1 MATAPPLSPWHRSCR
16 VAGDAAWPRSGAYS
30 AGMVGFLFE
39 RDGAVVIPSELT
51 GGPWSDDAQHGG
63 PVSALLAGAIET
75 APSPPGTSG
84 PADMNVVR
92 LTVELL
98 RPVPVKPLEVTT
110 EVIRPGRKVAVV
122 EATLT
127 HGGVVVARARGLR
140 IRRAEVP
147 VPAQDPCPPSPPLP
161 EEAPTPD
168 LRRAQGAA
176 AMGFIG
182 AVDLRFI
189 HGAGDEPGPATLWG
203 RLVVP
208 VMAGEEPSPLQ
219 RTAALADF
227 GNGISRIVDFDTHV
241 FINPDLTV
249 AMGRMPVGEWIEF
262 DTVTR
267 LGPEGFGQ
275 AESLIFDEH
284 GPVGRSVQSLII
296 EGRGA

>member
-1 MATAPPLSPWHRSCR
+1 
-16 VAGDAAWPRSGAYS
+16 
-30 AGMVGFLFE
+30 MVGFLFQ

-51 GGPWSDDAQHGG
+51 VGPWSDDAQHGG

-75 APSPPGTSG
+75 VPSPPGTGG
-84 PADMNVVR
+84 PAGMNVVR

-110 EVIRPGRKVAVV
+110 EVIRPGRRVALV

-127 HGGVVVARARGLR
+127 
-140 IRRAEVP
+140 
-147 VPAQDPCPPSPPLP
+147 
-161 EEAPTPD
+161 T
-168 LRRAQGAA
+168 AA
-176 AMGFIG
+176 SMGFIG

-189 HGAGDEPGPATLWG
+189 HGAWDQIGPATLWG

-241 FINPDLTV
+241 SS
-249 AMGRMPVGEWIEF
+249 
-262 DTVTR
+262 TR
-267 LGPEGFGQ
+267 T
-275 AESLIFDEH
+275 
-284 GPVGRSVQSLII
+284 
-296 EGRGA
+296 